1 MAELTSSTREAER
14 RLGVSD
20 TNMHEEYWNNLQRRC
35 ALRPN
40 NLTFTDN
47 VPNTLLDFSKSFLNY
62 CGSDP
67 IHKLKINYSKLMEKF
82 LKFLSSLIS

>member
-1 MAELTSSTREAER
+1 MAELTSSPREAER

-20 TNMHEEYWNNLQRRC
+20 TNMHEEHRNTLQRRC

-47 VPNTLLDFSKSFLNY
+47 VPHTLLDFSKSFLNY
-62 CGSDP
+62 C
-67 IHKLKINYSKLMEKF
+67 KLSIVKDTSF
-82 LKFLSSLIS
+82 SLWTQPRP

>member
-1 MAELTSSTREAER
+1 MAELTSSPREAER

-20 TNMHEEYWNNLQRRC
+20 TNMHEEHWNNLQRRC

-47 VPNTLLDFSKSFLNY
+47 VPHTLLDFSKSFLNY
-62 CGSDP
+62 C
-67 IHKLKINYSKLMEKF
+67 KLSIVKDTSF
-82 LKFLSSLIS
+82 SLWTQQRP